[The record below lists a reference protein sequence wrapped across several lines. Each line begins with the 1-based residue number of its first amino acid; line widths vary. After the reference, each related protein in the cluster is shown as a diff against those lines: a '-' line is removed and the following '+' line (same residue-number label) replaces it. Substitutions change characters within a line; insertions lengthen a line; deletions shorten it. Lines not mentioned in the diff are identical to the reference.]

1 MSIPQKLE
9 KCYRNQIENIKS
21 EKNREAKVKQIGS
34 LVLDVG
40 GRCISA
46 IAKMTGYCRK
56 FVKMCFIIVKNNLE
70 INYNKN
76 KCGRKKIT
84 EKYPQLEEDIR
95 IIIKEHTYTDPHFQ
109 TEQLFC
115 NLTINQVMDAL
126 LKIEKYK
133 KGFISRSSLGS
144 LLNKMGYNLKK
155 VKRNKPLKKI
165 KETDA
170 IFANVKLKKEEALN
184 DKNIALI
191 SIDTKDK
198 VVIGPYSRKGKSRLL
213 TEACDHELTNNC
225 LIPFGILDL
234 KTNQPYFYNFINK
247 PTSEAIVDCIDDY
260 LSDKLCT
267 KLMILLDNGPDNSGI
282 RTSFLKSLV
291 DLSDKYQ
298 IEIELVY
305 YPPYHSK
312 YNPIERLW
320 ARLERMWNG
329 MLLLSNNICNKV
341 MSSLTWKNV
350 KARVKYITKEY
361 PKGIKYT
368 KEVMSNYE
376 GVNIHRNN
384 LLKKWSILI
393 TPLI

>member
-1 MSIPQKLE
+1 MSISQKLE
-9 KCYRNQIENIKS
+9 KCYKNQIENIKN
-21 EKNREAKVKQIGS
+21 EKNSEAKVRQIGS

-40 GRCISA
+40 GRFISA
-46 IAKMTGYCRK
+46 IAKVICCCRK
-56 FVKMCFIIVKNNLE
+56 FVKIVFSRVKDNLE
-70 INYNKN
+70 VNYNKN
-76 KCGRKKIT
+76 KCGRKKVA

-95 IIIKEHTYTDPHFQ
+95 TIIKEHTYTDSHFQ

-115 NLTINQVMDAL
+115 NLTINQVMDDL

-133 KGFISRSSLGS
+133 KGFISRSSLGN

-165 KETDA
+165 KETDD
-170 IFANVKLKKEEALN
+170 IFANVKLKKEEAFN
-184 DKNIALI
+184 DENIALI

-198 VVIGPYSRKGKSRLL
+198 VVIGPYSRKGKSRLQ

-225 LIPFGILDL
+225 LISFGILDL

-260 LSDKLCT
+260 
-267 KLMILLDNGPDNSGI
+267 
-282 RTSFLKSLV
+282 
-291 DLSDKYQ
+291 LSDKYQ

-341 MSSLTWKNV
+341 MASLTWKNV
-350 KARVKYITKEY
+350 KAKVKYITKEY

-376 GVNIHRNN
+376 GTNIHRDES
-384 LLKKWSILI
+384 LKKWSIIITTLI
-393 TPLI
+393 

>member
-1 MSIPQKLE
+1 MSISKKLE
-9 KCYRNQIENIKS
+9 NFYKNQVENIKN
-21 EKNREAKVKQIGS
+21 EKNRKSKIKQIGA

-46 IAKMTGYCRK
+46 ISTITGCCRA
-56 FVKMCFIIVKNNLE
+56 FVKKCSLIVKGNLE
-70 INYNKN
+70 IKSNKN

-84 EKYPQLEEDIR
+84 ERYPELKEDITKV
-95 IIIKEHTYTDPHFQ
+95 IEGKLYTDPHFE

-115 NLTINQVMDAL
+115 SLTIDEVMKKL
-126 LKIEKYK
+126 LNLGKYNYK
-133 KGFISRSSLGS
+133 FISRSSLAN
-144 LLNKMGYNLKK
+144 LLNEMGYNLKK

-170 IFANVKLKKEEALN
+170 IFQNVKIKKEEALKDEN
-184 DKNIALI
+184 TALI

-198 VVIGPYSRKGKSRLL
+198 VVIGPYSRKGKSRTLV
-213 TEACDHELTNNC
+213 EACDHELTNDY
-225 LIPFGILDL
+225 LVPFGILDL
-234 KTNQPYFYNFINK
+234 KTNQPYFYNFVNK
-247 PTSEAIVDCIDDY
+247 PTSNAIVDCIDDY

-267 KLMILLDNGPDNSGI
+267 KLVILLDNGPDNSGV
-282 RTSFLKSLV
+282 RTAFLKALV

-320 ARLERMWNG
+320 ARLEIMWNG
-329 MLLLSNNICNKV
+329 MLLSTKQICMRV
-341 MSSLTWKNV
+341 MKQLTWKQV
-350 KARVKYITKEY
+350 KAKIKYITKEY
-361 PKGIKYT
+361 EKGIVYS
-368 KEVMSNYE
+368 KEEMKRYE
-376 GVNIHRNN
+376 SVNIHRNED
-384 LLKKWSILI
+384 LKKWSIVI